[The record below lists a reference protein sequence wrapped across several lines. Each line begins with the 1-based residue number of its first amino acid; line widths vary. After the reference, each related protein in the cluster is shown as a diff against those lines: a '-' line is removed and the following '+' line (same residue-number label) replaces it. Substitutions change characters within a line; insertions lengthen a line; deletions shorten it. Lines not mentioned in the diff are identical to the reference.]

1 VLLCASLSTTWRTA
15 ERQAQL
21 TTLRFEPVESRMS
34 ASIVIFSL
42 VAILLVLQDA
52 FETMLLPRRIS
63 RQFRF
68 ARFFFQV
75 SWRFWAAVARRIR
88 STKRRNAFLSQF
100 GPLSFLVLMSLW
112 ASGLIAGFACLHWA
126 LGTSLRPP
134 DETQGLSVYLYMS
147 GVIFFTLGFGDV
159 TPADP
164 LGRFLAVLE
173 TGLGFAFLA
182 VVISYLP
189 ILYQAFS
196 HREVTISLLDARAGS
211 PPSAGQLLMRFAR
224 YRKFG
229 SFDRFLEEWERWA
242 GEVLESHVS
251 FPLLSF
257 YRSQHDN
264 QSWLAAMT
272 VILDASALV
281 IASVKE
287 NDSYQ
292 AQLTFAMARH
302 AVVDLAQVYH
312 IRPLEPAQDRMPS
325 DELRQLR
332 VELRNAGAD
341 LREGESADR
350 KLVELR
356 RMYEP
361 FVNGLS
367 EFFILALPPVVPASV
382 PVDNWQTSAWMRRT
396 SGIGNLVPVDSS
408 DDHVD

>member
-1 VLLCASLSTTWRTA
+1 
-15 ERQAQL
+15 
-21 TTLRFEPVESRMS
+21 MS
-34 ASIVIFSL
+34 AAIVVFS
-42 VAILLVLQDA
+42 VIVILLVLHDA

-68 ARFFFQV
+68 ARFFYQS
-75 SWRFWAAVARRIR
+75 SWKLWAAAARRIQ
-88 STKRRNAFLSQF
+88 SVKRRNAFLSQF
-100 GPLSFLVLMSLW
+100 GPLSFLILMSLW

-126 LGTSLRPP
+126 LGTALRPP
-134 DETQGLSVYLYMS
+134 DEARGLSVYLYMS

-164 LGRFLAVLE
+164 LGRLLAVVE
-173 TGLGFAFLA
+173 TGLGFTFLA

-189 ILYQAFS
+189 VLYQAFS

-211 PPSAGQLLMRFAR
+211 PPSAGQLFLRFAR
-224 YRKFG
+224 YRNFG
-229 SFDRFLEEWERWA
+229 SFDHFLEEWERWA
-242 GEVLESHVS
+242 AEVLESHVS

-264 QSWLAAMT
+264 QSWLATMT

-302 AVVDLAQVYH
+302 AVVDLAQIYH
-312 IRPLEPAQDRMPS
+312 IRPLEPAQDRMTPGS
-325 DELRQLR
+325 LRHLRAELRG
-332 VELRNAGAD
+332 AGVD
-341 LREGESADR
+341 LREGDSADQ
-350 KLVELR
+350 KLTELR
-356 RMYEP
+356 QMYEP
-361 FVNGLS
+361 FVTALS
-367 EFFILALPPVVPASV
+367 NFFMLTLPPVVPASV

-396 SGIGNLVPVDSS
+396 SGIGNLVPVDAG